1 MNHLKLKYFLSPFI
15 LLICF
20 GFLHFSGSSQ
30 NLVQNGTSE
39 SQLAHD
45 STQYHP
51 IDTLELKSFW
61 TEFINAVETKN
72 KLVVKESLSYDL
84 FLAPLIAY
92 PAFVADCDTAL
103 FSKQVEFYSISK
115 LTEDNFDQYFD
126 TIFND
131 NFVEILFQIKIE
143 NIMRDG
149 QNTGYSYVYRY
160 VLNREGFPCSDEI
173 VVVINLFYQEG
184 YKVSIEFC
192 C

>member
-1 MNHLKLKYFLSPFI
+1 MNHLKLKYFLSRFT

-20 GFLHFSGSSQ
+20 GFLHFAGISQ
-30 NLVQNGTSE
+30 NLVQNGPIE
-39 SQLAHD
+39 SYLAHD

-61 TEFINAVETKN
+61 TKFINAVETKN
-72 KLVVKESLSYDL
+72 KPVVKESLSYDL

-92 PAFVADCDTAL
+92 PAFVADCDTGL
-103 FSKQVEFYSISK
+103 FSQQLDFYGISK
-115 LTEDNFDQYFD
+115 LTENNFDQYFD
-126 TIFND
+126 SIFND
-131 NFVEILFQIKIE
+131 NFVEILSQIKIE
-143 NIMRDG
+143 NLMRDG
-149 QNTGYSYVYRY
+149 QNTGYSYLYTY
-160 VLNREGFPCSDEI
+160 TLNQEDFPCSDEI

>member
-1 MNHLKLKYFLSPFI
+1 MKNYTWFTF
-15 LLICF
+15 LICF
-20 GFLHFSGSSQ
+20 GFLHFAGVSQ
-30 NLVQNGTSE
+30 NLAQNGPTE
-39 SQLAHD
+39 SFLAHD

-51 IDTLELKSFW
+51 IDTLGLKSFW
-61 TEFINAVETKN
+61 TKFINAAETKN

-92 PAFVADCDTAL
+92 PAFVADCDTVL
-103 FSKQVEFYSISK
+103 FSKQVEFYGTSK

-126 TIFND
+126 SIFND
-131 NFVEILFQIKIE
+131 NFVEILSQIKIE

-149 QNTGYSYVYRY
+149 QDTGYSYVYTY
-160 VLNREGFPCSDEI
+160 ALNREDFPCSDEK